1 MPRPPKCRRVC
12 AVPHQKGFLPLQCS
26 AKEQIV
32 MTVEEY
38 ETIRLISLEGCTQ
51 EQCARQ
57 MQIARTT
64 VQSIYM
70 SAKTKMADAL
80 VNGKSLI
87 VKGGN
92 YALCAQAG
100 CGCCRKRCG
109 GANCGDSCAKDDSE

>member
-12 AVPHQKGFLPLQCS
+12 AVPRGKGFVPLEGGTE
-26 AKEQIV
+26 EQIV

-64 VQSIYM
+64 VQSIYG

-80 VNGKSLI
+80 VNGKTLTVS
-87 VKGGN
+87 GGS
-92 YALCAQAG
+92 YTLCPKAG
-100 CGCCRKRCG
+100 CGHCRGRCCGWESGSCG
-109 GANCGDSCAKDDSE
+109 KGEQT

>member
-12 AVPHQKGFLPLQCS
+12 AMPRHKGFAPLTGG
-26 AKEQIV
+26 AEETVV

-64 VQSIYM
+64 VQSIYG

-80 VNGKSLI
+80 VNGKQLTVS
-87 VKGGN
+87 GGN
-92 YALCAQAG
+92 YTLCPMAECGGCRGRCCGTG
-100 CGCCRKRCG
+100 CGSCG
-109 GANCGDSCAKDDSE
+109 KGE

>member
-1 MPRPPKCRRVC
+1 MPRPPKC
-12 AVPHQKGFLPLQCS
+12 AVPRGKGFVPLEGGTE
-26 AKEQIV
+26 EQIV

-64 VQSIYM
+64 VQSIYG

-80 VNGKSLI
+80 VNGKTLTVSGGSYCRGRCCGWEGGSCG
-87 VKGGN
+87 KGE
-92 YALCAQAG
+92 QT
-100 CGCCRKRCG
+100 
-109 GANCGDSCAKDDSE
+109 